1 MLLSNPGQ
9 CLSSIT
15 LFFHTNHTHAHTHTH
30 THKHTHAQTRNHV
43 STLHI
48 GLCRYRKLRSHLR
61 LDVNNTKYSNTHC
74 ALCRRRGL
82 VVCCDTCP
90 RVVHLSCLPANHSR
104 PTSGKPQPLLQAHR
118 CLYSNR
124 DVSWARPACGV
135 PTPQPRS
142 RLAVN
147 HADCARAVVHCCNAA
162 CVQPLSRPS
171 RVRLMRASA
180 FTASANTCGPQH

>member
-15 LFFHTNHTHAHTHTH
+15 LFFHTNHTHARTHTH

-124 DVSWARPACGV
+124 NVSWARPACGV
-135 PTPQPRS
+135 PTPQPLLQARCQPR
-142 RLAVN
+142 RLCSCRGALLQCCVRAATEPAIACTT
-147 HADCARAVVHCCNAA
+147 HAG
-162 CVQPLSRPS
+162 LSIHRI
-171 RVRLMRASA
+171 
-180 FTASANTCGPQH
+180 C